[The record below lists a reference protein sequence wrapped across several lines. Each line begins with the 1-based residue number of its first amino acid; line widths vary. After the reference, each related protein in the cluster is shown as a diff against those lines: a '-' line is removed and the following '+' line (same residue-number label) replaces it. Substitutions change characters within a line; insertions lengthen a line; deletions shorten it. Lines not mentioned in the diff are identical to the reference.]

1 MSEKEEYVKIINTIF
16 EIIEKMKEAY
26 PDNDNLANI
35 EAIEEYRPDLQYS
48 VDNFSEEKKVEAL
61 GKW

>member
-26 PDNDNLANI
+26 PDTDNLANI

-61 GKW
+61 GK

>member
-61 GKW
+61 GK

>member
-16 EIIEKMKEAY
+16 EVLEKMKEAY

-48 VDNFSEEKKVEAL
+48 VDNFSENKKVEAL
-61 GKW
+61 GK